1 MNWVFLSLME
11 AVDVV
16 FQEIINSRI
25 SSFCHL
31 ITQTLALHNWYCLF
45 TGHCPHFIHWFR
57 HLVTTEFGGC
67 SIFFSSYCMF
77 TRNASDAGFGW
88 SVG

>member
-25 SSFCHL
+25 SSFCHF

-45 TGHCPHFIHWFR
+45 TGHCPHFIYWFR

-67 SIFFSSYCMF
+67 SIFFFFILHVYTQHF
-77 TRNASDAGFGW
+77 
-88 SVG
+88 